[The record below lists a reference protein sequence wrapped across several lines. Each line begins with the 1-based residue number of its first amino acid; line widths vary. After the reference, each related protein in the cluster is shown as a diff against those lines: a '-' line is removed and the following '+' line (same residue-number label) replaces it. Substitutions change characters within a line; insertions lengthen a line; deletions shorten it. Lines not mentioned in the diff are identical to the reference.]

1 MSPIARLILT
11 ALVFV
16 VGLSVRAETVAAA
29 DGEGAIVITLPAD
42 LSPEQR
48 DALMAAL
55 GRLPQP
61 VVVADPAPSAE
72 DDTAGG
78 VALAIDRFDD
88 AMVAAGEIPGL
99 IAAWWVQLSGS
110 GGFASVLAILAG
122 IVAVAAGLGLEYLLD
137 RLLAGWRRT
146 CLEARPDR
154 FAPKLGYAFGW
165 FGLEVLGLLAFGAGA
180 LLVGWLIV
188 PGTAMARL
196 TLAVVVVAVIR
207 VRLLLALAH
216 LVFAPQAPNR
226 RLIAMSDADAALVCR
241 WVLITA
247 LVGAVAFGFATCSRA
262 PAPGPRR
269 QPASASW
276 PRASR

>member
-1 MSPIARLILT
+1 M
-11 ALVFV
+11 
-16 VGLSVRAETVAAA
+16 
-29 DGEGAIVITLPAD
+29 

-48 DALMAAL
+48 DGLMEAL
-55 GRLPQP
+55 GRLPQQEI
-61 VVVADPAPSAE
+61 VADQPPPGE

-88 AMVAAGEIPGL
+88 AMVAAGEIPGADGGL
-99 IAAWWVQLSGS
+99 VDPALGT

-165 FGLEVLGLLAFGAGA
+165 FGLEILGLLAFGAGA

-188 PGTAMARL
+188 PDTAIARL
-196 TLAVVVVAVIR
+196 G
-207 VRLLLALAH
+207 
-216 LVFAPQAPNR
+216 
-226 RLIAMSDADAALVCR
+226 R
-241 WVLITA
+241 WPSWW
-247 LVGAVAFGFATCSRA
+247 SR
-262 PAPGPRR
+262 
-269 QPASASW
+269 
-276 PRASR
+276 